1 MQEGLPSISDT
12 GKAAQAIERAIE
24 TLRPLAED
32 KGIDIVASTPA
43 GGEGWFDLDP
53 TRLERVVAGLVGDAI
68 NAAPTGTRIEVTGS
82 WQAAGFELRVGDRRV
97 QEGAGIG
104 MGIAQRIVDSFG
116 GTIESAAG
124 PGDVRFEVTVRLP
137 RLDTPSDAPGAAAA
151 ANEGA
156 VMRLDG
162 LRVLYIDDEAD
173 IAEAVG
179 LTLESMGAKARTCTT
194 FDDASVLLSSES
206 YDVVVTD
213 LSLGGGS
220 TGYDVMELL
229 RVLPQHRLVPAL
241 VLSAYDGE
249 DDLGATRDAGFVA
262 HIVKPIDFAV
272 LAREMQSAV
281 RRARAQGHR

>member
-1 MQEGLPSISDT
+1 MQEGLPSITDT
-12 GKAAQAIERAIE
+12 GEAAQAIDRAIE
-24 TLRPLAED
+24 TLRPLAQE
-32 KGIDIVASTPA
+32 KGIRIVASKPA
-43 GGEGWFDLDP
+43 GGEGWFDLDS

-68 NAAPTGTRIEVTGS
+68 NAAPQGSRIEVTGA
-82 WQAAGFELRVGDRRV
+82 WQAAGFELQVADQRE

-116 GTIESAAG
+116 GTIEHAAG
-124 PGDVRFEVTVRLP
+124 SGDLRFKVTVRLP
-137 RLDTPSDAPGAAAA
+137 RLDTPSDAPQAATAA
-151 ANEGA
+151 TEGA
-156 VMRLDG
+156 EIRLDG

-179 LTLESMGAKARTCTT
+179 LTLESLGATARTCTT
-194 FDDASVLLSSES
+194 FDDASMLLSSES

-229 RVLPQHRLVPAL
+229 RVLPQHRMVPAM

-262 HIVKPIDFAV
+262 HIVKPIDFTV

>member
-1 MQEGLPSISDT
+1 MQEGLPSITDT
-12 GKAAQAIERAIE
+12 GEAAQAIDRAIE
-24 TLRPLAED
+24 TLRPLAEE
-32 KGIDIVASTPA
+32 KGIGIVASKPTS
-43 GGEGWFDLDP
+43 GEGWFDLDP

-68 NAAPTGTRIEVTGS
+68 NAAPAGSRIEVAGS
-82 WQAAGFELRVGDRRV
+82 WQATGFELRVGDQRQ
-97 QEGAGIG
+97 QEGSGIG

-116 GTIESAAG
+116 GTIESAARSG
-124 PGDVRFEVTVRLP
+124 EGRFDVTVRLP
-137 RLDTPSDAPGAAAA
+137 RLDTPSDAPRAAAT
-151 ANEGA
+151 EGEA
-156 VMRLDG
+156 IRLDG

-179 LTLESMGAKARTCTT
+179 LTLESMGATARTCTT
-194 FDDASVLLSSES
+194 FDDASMLLSSES

-229 RVLPQHRLVPAL
+229 RVLPQHRLVPAM

-262 HIVKPIDFAV
+262 HIVKPIDFTV